1 MNRYLQEMKNALSG
15 FYNKAK
21 EYERNVEQA
30 RQRYQPDIAAEEIK
44 KFDSSL
50 EADKR
55 AAINT
60 ITDAKDQGIQA
71 AQRWAALDGSN
82 IDDGDMKL
90 LKFDLSPDQF
100 AALVDKHRNNGTMCF
115 ILKQYAEK
123 HSRQEQK
130 DDEFLAW
137 DSLSSVDIPTVEEKI
152 KAYNRFAESAIATVN
167 NMTGYGWG
175 KGVSNPVIEGSV
187 KNFGTPNQ
195 FNYKWLEVL

>member
-123 HSRQEQK
+123 HSKQEQK
-130 DDEFLAW
+130 DGEFLAW
-137 DSLSSVDIPTVEEKI
+137 DSLSSVDVPTVEEKI
-152 KAYNRFAESAIATVN
+152 KAYNQFAESAIATVN

-175 KGVSNPVIEGSV
+175 KGVSNPVIESSV

-195 FNYKWLEVL
+195 FDYKWLEVW

>member
-71 AQRWAALDGSN
+71 AQRWAALDGSD